1 MTPLKKLKKKG
12 KEHARNQSNCWKPL
26 KTLKPQ
32 RNLKRQARWWL
43 KSRKNLKYVIWHYL
57 SNIENGQSAAK
68 TPKRVKFNDYF
79 LNRKVELFLINFN
92 SKRLGFF

>member
-32 RNLKRQARWWL
+32 RNLKR
-43 KSRKNLKYVIWHYL
+43 
-57 SNIENGQSAAK
+57 
-68 TPKRVKFNDYF
+68 
-79 LNRKVELFLINFN
+79 
-92 SKRLGFF
+92 